1 MIEVAVAV
9 SMASQAFTGI
19 KKAVEMG
26 RDIEDVTGYFGR
38 FFDARDA
45 ITEANQYSKNPSLAK
60 KFLAS
65 GSVEAQA
72 LEVTAAKHKMMAL
85 EKELREYLL
94 YTGQVGFYEDMMKER
109 RNIRAARL
117 REAARKA
124 ESKRLW
130 TDIIALVIAGIFCGF
145 IIYSTI
151 SLIASFS

>member
-1 MIEVAVAV
+1 MIEVAVAI

-60 KFLAS
+60 KYMAG

-72 LEVTAAKHKMMAL
+72 LEITAAKHKMAQL
-85 EKELREYLL
+85 EKELREYLI
-94 YTGQVGFYEDMMKER
+94 YTGQQNFYEDMMRER
-109 RNIRAARL
+109 RVIRQARL
-117 REAARKA
+117 MEAKRKA
-124 ESKRLW
+124 ESKKFAIDVTAVVCLCIVIFAVVMM
-130 TDIIALVIAGIFCGF
+130 TVSIIAGR
-145 IIYSTI
+145 
-151 SLIASFS
+151 

>member
-26 RDIEDVTGYFGR
+26 RDIEDITGYFGR

-72 LEVTAAKHKMMAL
+72 LEITAAKHKMAQL
-85 EKELREYLL
+85 EKELREYLI
-94 YTGQVGFYEDMMKER
+94 YTGQQNFYDDMMRER
-109 RNIRAARL
+109 RVIRQARMM
-117 REAARKA
+117 EAKRKA
-124 ESKRLW
+124 ENKKAAIDL
-130 TDIIALVIAGIFCGF
+130 TIIVGCCIISFIVVMFAVALIVGR
-145 IIYSTI
+145 
-151 SLIASFS
+151 